1 MKIYFAG
8 NTCLKKR
15 EKMILTRIR
24 NRLLSYHY
32 VIMDKDP
39 FFQNRGMQMIK
50 EINENKNK

>member
-50 EINENKNK
+50 EINENQDK

>member
-15 EKMILTRIR
+15 EEMILTRIK

-32 VIMDKDP
+32 LIIDKDP

-50 EINENKNK
+50 EINENQDK

>member
-15 EKMILTRIR
+15 EEMILTYIK

-32 VIMDKDP
+32 LIIDKDP

-50 EINENKNK
+50 EINENQDK